1 MNKLR
6 SCLHNGKKI
15 EMWECAFDKMCKEDQ
30 ELQEFLKNFEIKMPF
45 EPSLR
50 RYGVSLPPINIKQ
63 LYNSIMARGDS

>member
-1 MNKLR
+1 MCTR
-6 SCLHNGKKI
+6 SMLGNQNFSTI
-15 EMWECAFDKMCKEDQ
+15 ST
-30 ELQEFLKNFEIKMPF
+30 FLPVGVEHKAFEIKMPF